1 MKKAYTT
8 PEIRVIAINR
18 DSDLVC
24 QSYMDRNGTPITDP
38 DDIG

>member
-24 QSYMDRNGTPITDP
+24 QSYMDINDTHINDP
-38 DDIG
+38 YDIG